1 MLKYILLIF
10 EFIYIKRGKLLY
22 CLALSVLIG
31 ISIYYGKLEL
41 SKDDINNYISNSI
54 NVLGILLGFTASI
67 FAIIITNGN
76 SEIEEAKKEKTKLKL
91 YQSHFSIYDHLV
103 IGCGFLIFLL
113 GFLLI
118 LNFLLPIYKNK
129 IEACYLKIFAL
140 NVSLII
146 FSVMQL
152 VSSILEFY
160 FIITKRK

>member
-1 MLKYILLIF
+1 MLKYLLLLL
-10 EFIYIKRGKLLY
+10 EFFYIKRSKLVFSLIT
-22 CLALSVLIG
+22 SVLIG
-31 ISIYYGKLEL
+31 LSIYYGNLGLCEN
-41 SKDDINNYISNSI
+41 DISNYISNSI
-54 NVLGILLGFTASI
+54 NVLGILLGFTSSI

-76 SEIEEAKKEKTKLKL
+76 SEIEEAKKQKTEMKL
-91 YQSHFSIYDHLV
+91 YKTPFTIYDQLV

-118 LNFLLPIYKNK
+118 FNFLLPVYKNI
-129 IEACYLKIFAL
+129 IEAYYLKVFAI

-146 FSVMQL
+146 FTIMQL